1 MWYGI
6 STLTTAVLILM
17 MSSSSEG
24 TDWIDYGEPAPNV
37 AMAFDD
43 DSDQYLSALTRDEEQ
58 EIHSPLITGYKYVS
72 GKFYIEVT
80 DRSLFYT
87 FYLKSGGAGE
97 GRQHL
102 SPSGQIPNRPEVKTD
117 EELPAYCH
125 PPNPCPLGFEADDC
139 DASPMTKFTAEY
151 SRSYQTEQNCQ
162 CDNDHD
168 ECFLNNIMYTV
179 PPNSASGGVLKRARR
194 VRRATNNKQDGE
206 NATKSHPQWNS
217 YHRGQTLRF
226 HVAKKSPTTL
236 TS

>member
-1 MWYGI
+1 MIVWYGI

-24 TDWIDYGEPAPNV
+24 ADWIDYGEPAPNV
-37 AMAFDD
+37 ATAFDD

-72 GKFYIEVT
+72 G
-80 DRSLFYT
+80 
-87 FYLKSGGAGE
+87 GAGE

-102 SPSGQIPNRPEVKTD
+102 SPNGQIPNRPEVKTD

-168 ECFLNNIMYTV
+168 ECFLNNIMYTI

-194 VRRATNNKQDGE
+194 VRRTANNKQDGE

-217 YHRGQTLRF
+217 YHRGQTLRL
-226 HVAKKSPTTL
+226 HVAKKSPITL